1 MTYPL
6 RIRRGAAWAA
16 AGLLAL
22 AALPA
27 CGQQT
32 ESEPGSPAASKRS
45 TSPAAATK
53 QTAPKFRAL
62 EREFDARLGVYALD
76 TGTGRSVGYQADDRF
91 AYASTFKALAA
102 GAILQKYGTDGIDKV
117 VTYSRDDVVADSP
130 VSENFVETGMS
141 LRGLCAATLW
151 YSDNTAVNLLLDE
164 LGGPDG
170 LEKVLEEF
178 GDDVTEMDRYEPE
191 MSDGTPGDI
200 RDTSTPRAMAES
212 LRAFLLGDAL
222 KRDERELLRQWMTT
236 NMTGRTLIRAGVP
249 DGWDVADKSGSA
261 GYGGRK
267 TSPWCGRRTA
277 ATPSSWRSCPPA
289 ASRAPT
295 AATPLS
301 PRPPPWRPTPWAAR
315 AHSESDQSAGFALSV
330 RPGPVDL
337 LA

>member
-1 MTYPL
+1 MTYSL
-6 RIRRGAAWAA
+6 RIRRGAAWAV
-16 AGLLAL
+16 AGSLAL
-22 AALPA
+22 VALPA

-32 ESEPGSPAASKRS
+32 ASGPGAPAASKRS
-45 TSPAAATK
+45 ASPAAATK
-53 QTAPKFRAL
+53 PTAPEFRAL

-76 TGTGRSVGYQADDRF
+76 TGTGRSVGYRADDRF

-102 GAILQKYGTDGIDKV
+102 GAVLRKHGTGGIDKV
-117 VTYSRDDVVADSP
+117 VTYARGDLVAYSP
-130 VSENFVETGMS
+130 VTENFVGTGMS
-141 LRGLCAATLW
+141 LRDLCAAALW

-191 MSDGTPGDI
+191 LNDAAPGDI

-236 NMTGRTLIRAGVP
+236 NTTGRTLIRAGVP

-261 GYGGRK
+261 GYGGRNDIAVVWPEDGGNPVVMAVMSTRGK
-267 TSPWCGRRTA
+267 EGADRRDALVAKA
-277 ATPSSWRSCPPA
+277 ATVA
-289 ASRAPT
+289 A
-295 AATPLS
+295 
-301 PRPPPWRPTPWAAR
+301 
-315 AHSESDQSAGFALSV
+315 DALG
-330 RPGPVDL
+330 R
-337 LA
+337 

>member
-1 MTYPL
+1 MTHPL

-22 AALPA
+22 ATLPA

-32 ESEPGSPAASKRS
+32 ASGAGSPAGTARS
-45 TSPAAATK
+45 ASPAVATK
-53 QTAPKFRAL
+53 PTTAEFRAL
-62 EREFDARLGVYALD
+62 EGEFDARLGVYALD
-76 TGTGRSVGYQADDRF
+76 TGTGRSVGYRADDRF

-102 GAILQKYGTDGIDKV
+102 GAILRKYGTDGIDKV
-117 VTYSRDDVVADSP
+117 VRYSREDLVADSP
-130 VSENFVETGMS
+130 VSENFVEKGMT

-200 RDTSTPRAMAES
+200 RDTSTPRAMAGS

-249 DGWDVADKSGSA
+249 DDWDVADKSGTA
-261 GYGGRK
+261 GYGGRNNIAVVWSDDGSNPIVMAVMSTRGK
-267 TSPWCGRRTA
+267 KDAERRDALLAKA
-277 ATPSSWRSCPPA
+277 ATVAVEGLGR
-289 ASRAPT
+289 
-295 AATPLS
+295 
-301 PRPPPWRPTPWAAR
+301 
-315 AHSESDQSAGFALSV
+315 
-330 RPGPVDL
+330 
-337 LA
+337 

>member
-27 CGQQT
+27 CGQET
-32 ESEPGSPAASKRS
+32 ASGTGSSAGAARS
-45 TSPAAATK
+45 ATPAAATK
-53 QTAPKFRAL
+53 PTAAEFRSL

-76 TGTGRSVGYQADDRF
+76 TGTGRSVGHRADDRF

-102 GAILQKYGTDGIDKV
+102 GAILRKYGTDGIDKV
-117 VTYSRDDVVADSP
+117 VKYSRDDLVENSP
-130 VSENFVETGMS
+130 VSENFVDTGMT

-178 GDDVTEMDRYEPE
+178 GDDVTEMDRYETE
-191 MSDGTPGDI
+191 MSEGTPGDI
-200 RDTSTPRAMAES
+200 RDTSTPRAMAGS

-222 KRDERELLRQWMTT
+222 KSDERRLLRQWMTT

-249 DGWDVADKSGSA
+249 APWDVADKSGTA
-261 GYGGRK
+261 GYGGRNDIAVVWPDDGGNPIVMTVLSTRGK
-267 TSPWCGRRTA
+267 KDAARDDALIAKA
-277 ATPSSWRSCPPA
+277 ATVAVEGLGR
-289 ASRAPT
+289 
-295 AATPLS
+295 
-301 PRPPPWRPTPWAAR
+301 
-315 AHSESDQSAGFALSV
+315 
-330 RPGPVDL
+330 
-337 LA
+337 

>member
-1 MTYPL
+1 MTHPL

-27 CGQQT
+27 CGQHT
-32 ESEPGSPAASKRS
+32 ASGAGSPAGAARS
-45 TSPAAATK
+45 ASPAAGTK
-53 QTAPKFRAL
+53 PTTAEFRAL

-76 TGTGRSVGYQADDRF
+76 TGTGRSVGHRADDRF

-102 GAILQKYGTDGIDKV
+102 GAILRKYGTDGIDKV
-117 VTYSRDDVVADSP
+117 VRYSRDDLVENSP
-130 VSENFVETGMS
+130 VSENFVETGMT

-178 GDDVTEMDRYEPE
+178 GDDVTEMDRYETE
-191 MSDGTPGDI
+191 MSEGTPGDI
-200 RDTSTPRAMAES
+200 RDTSTPRAMAGS

-249 DGWDVADKSGSA
+249 DDWDVADKSGTA
-261 GYGGRK
+261 GYGGRNNIAVVWPDDGGNPIVMAVMSTRDK
-267 TSPWCGRRTA
+267 KDAERRDALLAKA
-277 ATPSSWRSCPPA
+277 ATVAVEGLGR
-289 ASRAPT
+289 
-295 AATPLS
+295 
-301 PRPPPWRPTPWAAR
+301 
-315 AHSESDQSAGFALSV
+315 
-330 RPGPVDL
+330 
-337 LA
+337 

>member
-1 MTYPL
+1 MTHPL
-6 RIRRGAAWAA
+6 RTRRGAAWAA

-27 CGQQT
+27 CGQ
-32 ESEPGSPAASKRS
+32 ESASGTGASADTTRSASPAS
-45 TSPAAATK
+45 ATK
-53 QTAPKFRAL
+53 HPTGPAFRSL

-76 TGTGRSVGYQADDRF
+76 TGTGRSVGYRADDRF

-102 GAILQKYGTDGIDKV
+102 GAILRKYGTDGIDKV
-117 VTYSRDDVVADSP
+117 VTYSRDDLVENSP
-130 VSENFVETGMS
+130 VSEDFVDTGMT

-178 GDDVTEMDRYEPE
+178 GDDVTEMDRYETE

-200 RDTSTPRAMAES
+200 RDTSTPRAMAGS

-222 KRDERELLRQWMTT
+222 KSDERLLLRQWMTT

-249 DGWDVADKSGSA
+249 KAWDVADKSGTA
-261 GYGGRK
+261 GYGGRNDIAVVWPDDGGNPIVLTVLSTRGK
-267 TSPWCGRRTA
+267 KDAERDDALIAKAATA
-277 ATPSSWRSCPPA
+277 AVEGLGR
-289 ASRAPT
+289 
-295 AATPLS
+295 
-301 PRPPPWRPTPWAAR
+301 
-315 AHSESDQSAGFALSV
+315 
-330 RPGPVDL
+330 
-337 LA
+337 

>member
-1 MTYPL
+1 MTHPL

-27 CGQQT
+27 CGQHT
-32 ESEPGSPAASKRS
+32 ASGAGSPAGAAPSA
-45 TSPAAATK
+45 SPAGTK
-53 QTAPKFRAL
+53 PTTAEFRAL

-76 TGTGRSVGYQADDRF
+76 TGTGRSVGHRADDRF

-102 GAILQKYGTDGIDKV
+102 GAVLRKYGTDGIDKV
-117 VTYSRDDVVADSP
+117 VRYSRDDLVENSP

-164 LGGPDG
+164 LGGPEG

-178 GDDVTEMDRYEPE
+178 GDDVTEMDRYETE
-191 MSDGTPGDI
+191 MSEGTPGDI
-200 RDTSTPRAMAES
+200 RDTSTPRAMAGS

-249 DGWDVADKSGSA
+249 DDWDVADKSGTA
-261 GYGGRK
+261 GYGGRNDIAVVWPDDGGNPIVMAVLSTRDK
-267 TSPWCGRRTA
+267 KDAERRDALLAKA
-277 ATPSSWRSCPPA
+277 ATVAVEGLGR
-289 ASRAPT
+289 
-295 AATPLS
+295 
-301 PRPPPWRPTPWAAR
+301 
-315 AHSESDQSAGFALSV
+315 
-330 RPGPVDL
+330 
-337 LA
+337 

>member
-22 AALPA
+22 AVLPA
-27 CGQQT
+27 CGQ
-32 ESEPGSPAASKRS
+32 ESASGTGSSAGAARS
-45 TSPAAATK
+45 ESPAAATK
-53 QTAPKFRAL
+53 QPTGPAFRSL

-76 TGTGRSVGYQADDRF
+76 TGTGRSVGYRADDRF

-102 GAILQKYGTDGIDKV
+102 GAILRKYGTDGIDKV
-117 VTYSRDDVVADSP
+117 VTYSRDDLVENSP
-130 VSENFVETGMS
+130 VSENFVDTGMT

-178 GDDVTEMDRYEPE
+178 GDDVTEMDRYETE
-191 MSDGTPGDI
+191 MSEGTPGDI
-200 RDTSTPRAMAES
+200 RDTSTARAMAGS

-222 KRDERELLRQWMTT
+222 KSDERLLLRQWMTT

-249 DGWDVADKSGSA
+249 KAWDVADKSGTA
-261 GYGGRK
+261 GYGGRNDIAVVWPDDGGNPIVVTVLSTRGK
-267 TSPWCGRRTA
+267 KDAERDDALIAKA
-277 ATPSSWRSCPPA
+277 ATVAVEGLGR
-289 ASRAPT
+289 
-295 AATPLS
+295 
-301 PRPPPWRPTPWAAR
+301 
-315 AHSESDQSAGFALSV
+315 
-330 RPGPVDL
+330 
-337 LA
+337 

>member
-1 MTYPL
+1 LSFDGLEVHSMTYPL
-6 RIRRGAAWAA
+6 RIHRGAAWAA

-32 ESEPGSPAASKRS
+32 ESGPGSPAASKRS

-53 QTAPKFRAL
+53 PTAPKFRSL

-102 GAILQKYGTDGIDKV
+102 GAILRKYGTDGIDKV

-261 GYGGRK
+261 GYGGRNNIAVVWPEDGGNPIVMAVMSTRGK
-267 TSPWCGRRTA
+267 QGADRRDALVAKA
-277 ATPSSWRSCPPA
+277 ATVA
-289 ASRAPT
+289 A
-295 AATPLS
+295 
-301 PRPPPWRPTPWAAR
+301 
-315 AHSESDQSAGFALSV
+315 DALG
-330 RPGPVDL
+330 R
-337 LA
+337 